1 MKKSIHLT
9 HQSVAYMAARAQE
22 GEINYSASINAAFEQ
37 LAHIARAEMPIL
49 DDAEFGELCNVYAG
63 SDLSRI
69 ILPINIAADLLTHY
83 GATVPSQL
91 PKETAALV
99 ERLARLTQAE
109 QFAIIDAVRVFWHA
123 QE

>member
-9 HQSVAYMAARAQE
+9 NDSVAYMAARAPE
-22 GEINYSASINAAFEQ
+22 GDINFSASINAAFEQ
-37 LAHIARAEMPIL
+37 LAHLARAEMPIL
-49 DDAEFGELCNVYAG
+49 DDAEFAELCNVYAG

-69 ILPINIAADLLTHY
+69 ALPLNLAYDLLTHY
-83 GATVPSQL
+83 GATVPTQM
-91 PKETAALV
+91 PAETAALV